1 MAENNVWHQ
10 VYFDWDDVRD
20 GCLDTMQHQF
30 ELLWSDAGRPV
41 EAALFLNR
49 LVTGGRHIYFSPL
62 ASRIAPMLLE
72 RYVALALLRP
82 KSLEFLRAHRYLL
95 ARRFRPDRDGRSCSL
110 RRPRFVH
117 Q

>member
-1 MAENNVWHQ
+1 MIRSNDWHQ

-49 LVTGGRHIYFSPL
+49 LVTGGRHIYFSPV
-62 ASRIAPMLLE
+62 ASLIASKLLE
-72 RYVALALLRP
+72 RYVALKCDDPSDLQP
-82 KSLEFLRAHRYLL
+82 SLFVGHLGAEKRIFS
-95 ARRFRPDRDGRSCSL
+95 RRL
-110 RRPRFVH
+110 
-117 Q
+117 

>member
-1 MAENNVWHQ
+1 MVNVHASQKPMIENNDWHQ

-49 LVTGGRHIYFSPL
+49 LVTGGRHIYFSPV
-62 ASRIAPMLLE
+62 ASRIAPALLE
-72 RYVALALLRP
+72 RYVALKCDEPSDLGPTLFVGNPAAEKRLLTR
-82 KSLEFLRAHRYLL
+82 K
-95 ARRFRPDRDGRSCSL
+95 
-110 RRPRFVH
+110 

>member
-1 MAENNVWHQ
+1 MAENNVWYQ

-30 ELLWSDAGRPV
+30 EVLWSDAGRPA

-49 LVTGGRHIYFSPL
+49 LVTGGRHIYFSPV
-62 ASRIAPMLLE
+62 ASLIAPMLLE
-72 RYVALALLRP
+72 RYVALKCDDPSDLRP
-82 KSLEFLRAHRYLL
+82 SLFVGRPGVEKRLFGHR
-95 ARRFRPDRDGRSCSL
+95 
-110 RRPRFVH
+110 